1 VLAILIVT
9 LQVEMRSIF
18 VPTHSILEA
27 KFAVGIIVATLLLD
41 DDEQINIKPKKC
53 TFDACFLYENTYN

>member
-1 VLAILIVT
+1 
-9 LQVEMRSIF
+9 MRSIF